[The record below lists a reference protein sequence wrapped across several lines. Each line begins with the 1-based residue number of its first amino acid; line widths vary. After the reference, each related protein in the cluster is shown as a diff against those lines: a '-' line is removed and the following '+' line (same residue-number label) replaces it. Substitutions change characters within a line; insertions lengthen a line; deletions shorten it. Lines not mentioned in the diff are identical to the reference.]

1 MWYCIVTNDP
11 LFFFLQSAELHIGG
25 SIRYANALYGNFF

>member
-11 LFFFLQSAELHIGG
+11 LFFLHSAELHIGG